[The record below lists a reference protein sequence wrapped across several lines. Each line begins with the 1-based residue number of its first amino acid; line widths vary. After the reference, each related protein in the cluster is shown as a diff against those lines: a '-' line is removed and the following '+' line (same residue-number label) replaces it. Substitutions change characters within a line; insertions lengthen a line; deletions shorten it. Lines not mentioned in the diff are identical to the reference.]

1 MAPGEKLAISW
12 DILGYIMGSSCVL
25 LYWLIQKMGYVGL
38 VHGGFNP
45 PLVVGVKWVKDQT
58 FCRGRWNGTI
68 SWNFGIYW
76 YVDQCSWRLGNY
88 PFQTNAI
95 SCDIHSRTMLIWL
108 ATTLAKVSFWF
119 GEVPAFHMCATLDYG
134 FWWIP
139 AMIAGLV
146 KSDQLSLKINSCQVR
161 VFFIRLKPCFG
172 LLCYE
177 LVCVGSWAIYRNMCI
192 TFSPSIEISR
202 EYHHLDPT
210 RTFGRNT
217 LNQ

>member
-108 ATTLAKVSFWF
+108 IGNYIGQGFVLIWRSSRVPHVCHFGLWILMDTHHDCWF
-119 GEVPAFHMCATLDYG
+119 GEKRPAFFED
-134 FWWIP
+134 
-139 AMIAGLV
+139 
-146 KSDQLSLKINSCQVR
+146 
-161 VFFIRLKPCFG
+161 
-172 LLCYE
+172 
-177 LVCVGSWAIYRNMCI
+177 
-192 TFSPSIEISR
+192 
-202 EYHHLDPT
+202 
-210 RTFGRNT
+210 
-217 LNQ
+217 